1 MFKFCRLVVGLLLSL
16 TVLIGMAPLIG
27 GAQSVHLATLF
38 ANPDGKPCQ
47 RPCLFGVQPGLTSYT
62 QAVELLRNHPFTRTF
77 QSEGIRNMFSDE
89 SLSVILSLD
98 ANDRVSGVTLISYSN
113 SSPLARWGSL
123 GDMLALLG
131 VPNTVERDAGYLQSY
146 YLEDHLLFSH
156 QLTPGDLTFNEPC
169 QEISVYLAAPG
180 ITPVAGPGE
189 PIGHAMSWQNLRK
202 VYSQR

>member
-1 MFKFCRLVVGLLLSL
+1 MFKFCRLVAGLLLSL

-27 GAQSVHLATLF
+27 GAQSAPLAMLF
-38 ANPDGKPCQ
+38 TKPDGTPCQ

-113 SSPLARWGSL
+113 SSPLARLGSL
-123 GDMLALLG
+123 GNMLALLG
-131 VPNTVERDAGYLQSY
+131 VPNTVERDVGYLQSY
-146 YLEDHLLFSH
+146 YLEDHLSFSH

-169 QEISVYLAAPG
+169 RQISVYLAAPG
-180 ITPVAGPGE
+180 IMPVAGPGE
-189 PIGHAMSWQNLRK
+189 PMGHAMSWHDFRK
-202 VYSQR
+202 VESQR